1 MKTRMSKAGAGA
13 FAVVAL
19 LGSLFAGTAVADTNP
34 ATAPSELVC
43 AASPGV
49 DLGEVSGAPGA
60 AVGDVVQLSSTLSL
74 SEGQI
79 FQDILT
85 RPDGSTYY
93 ASFVQLTY
101 DTTYFSAAG
110 APAFTLGGVPQTLVG
125 GTVPDTSAFVL
136 DSSSPGLLRVY
147 FPGVLVGAGGTTAS
161 LTIDAQLVAVS
172 ETDPVAGQLIEAA
185 SCESGVATGVSN
197 RASAAEVA
205 LIGVMEPSLTVAK
218 TADPTVSA
226 PGGTVTYSL
235 TINNAALTANGVNTA
250 AAYDVHIG
258 GSWNGSTIE
267 WTIPQIASGESLT
280 LTYVM
285 TMPADLDPAAQ
296 TVMSNNVAVD
306 ATGLPGD
313 VDGERTF
320 SLTDS
325 ADVTVGL
332 PGPAISK
339 VSEFDVTPIGQAN
352 VNEVSITIPAGG
364 PYFDV
369 LVWDEIP
376 DGVSFD
382 GGLSLSCS
390 SGCTG
395 SDPAPIELSSFTSP
409 AGFTRIGYFLGD
421 VPASTSDRV
430 YVLKYRISIKETDVD
445 GNEPTLGEIFTNVA
459 HVGFNAVDRSG
470 AVTPNLS
477 VPPASDASAVAT
489 DDVEYNRPVLNI
501 SKVANV
507 ASPVDLD
514 PNAAVTYTI
523 EVCNSG
529 GVDANNVM
537 VKDVFAPSGNIGQLW
552 AITSS
557 TSYVS
562 ISSSSSPG
570 MFYVSTVPAD
580 GCTSFTYEVRFDG
593 SLGSP
598 TSNNEASVVELSD
611 PVGNQYD
618 TSDIAPAVATFAIL
632 SPDLVIEKTAVNPIQ
647 STSDTTI
654 DWTISIT
661 NNGTGTAYNVT
672 VNDPFPTGVI
682 KQKTT
687 TPNWSVGPGV
697 DRRVR
702 PRHDRQH
709 RRGGVDRRCGKHRY
723 RFQWCP
729 HRLDRLRRRLG

>member
-1 MKTRMSKAGAGA
+1 MHIVDTPSAG
-13 FAVVAL
+13 
-19 LGSLFAGTAVADTNP
+19 
-34 ATAPSELVC
+34 
-43 AASPGV
+43 
-49 DLGEVSGAPGA
+49 
-60 AVGDVVQLSSTLSL
+60 VG
-74 SEGQI
+74 
-79 FQDILT
+79 F
-85 RPDGSTYY
+85 
-93 ASFVQLTY
+93 
-101 DTTYFSAAG
+101 
-110 APAFTLGGVPQTLVG
+110 
-125 GTVPDTSAFVL
+125 
-136 DSSSPGLLRVY
+136 
-147 FPGVLVGAGGTTAS
+147 
-161 LTIDAQLVAVS
+161 
-172 ETDPVAGQLIEAA
+172 
-185 SCESGVATGVSN
+185 
-197 RASAAEVA
+197 
-205 LIGVMEPSLTVAK
+205 
-218 TADPTVSA
+218 VSA
-226 PGGTVTYSL
+226 S
-235 TINNAALTANGVNTA
+235 
-250 AAYDVHIG
+250 DG

-687 TPNWSVGPGV
+687 TPNWSDGSEVFTYGLPIPPGETV
-697 DRRVR
+697 TLDLESIGEFAPGTIVNTAEVEWTDGAGNTGTDFNGVHIDWTDSDDASVEAFAPSVTILKTPDLDDDPTPYIVEGTDGTFLIRLINDGMVPLENITLLDALPPTLGYTINSAYLQADTPARRPYWR
-702 PRHDRQH
+702 TRATALRH
-709 RRGGVDRRCGKHRY
+709 
-723 RFQWCP
+723 
-729 HRLDRLRRRLG
+729 